1 MQRSQILRLFD
12 LAIGM
17 NKISSEIYPER
28 NLRIHTVTENIFVK
42 ELLSALAGLYSSD
55 NYAPEMNSLWDLQD
69 ADFSSFT
76 QSDISLIRSMVSRH
90 WTRKGKSRSALVVGQ
105 DDTLGMTEFTVLLR
119 IYRPKR
125 KFAHPTTIMK
135 LLHGQAEGAY
145 DKPCCRHGTPARVP
159 IWSCEESKGYCALR
173 SSTWERIPPRPG
185 RK

>member
-105 DDTLGMTEFTVLLR
+105 DDTLRMTEFYSVITDLSPQKE
-119 IYRPKR
+119 I
-125 KFAHPTTIMK
+125 
-135 LLHGQAEGAY
+135 
-145 DKPCCRHGTPARVP
+145 
-159 IWSCEESKGYCALR
+159 CAFHDYNEALAWAGGR
-173 SSTWERIPPRPG
+173 SV
-185 RK
+185 